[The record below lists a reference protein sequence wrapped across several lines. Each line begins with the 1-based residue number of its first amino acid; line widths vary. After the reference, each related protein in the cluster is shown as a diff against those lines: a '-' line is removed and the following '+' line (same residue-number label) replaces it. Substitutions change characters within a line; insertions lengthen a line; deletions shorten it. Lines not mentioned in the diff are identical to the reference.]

1 LTDFSPCELSHF
13 MLTLPATLLLIE
25 NDPIDATL
33 IQNALAHQEELL
45 QETLQPEA
53 SIQDALIPDAMIQ
66 RTSYREA
73 SFRVVWVTSLTAALD
88 YLTKNRCDIILLA
101 FNQPDSKGAETFD
114 TIFNAAPTT
123 PIVILSGGGD
133 DERVRAAIQGGAQDS
148 IAKGHIDPY
157 WLPRTLSYILERG
170 ASRRALVESE
180 KRFQTMSEALPVGVF
195 VSDAQ
200 GGCIYSNATF
210 QRISGLTLEETLGNN
225 WSSAIHP
232 NEREQVLAELSLA
245 VQKRKPFSA
254 EVRFLRKD
262 NRVIWVKFQA
272 AAINIP
278 SDTHH
283 SIHHS
288 SDNEPAQGYV
298 QIVEDISERK
308 ALETI
313 VRASEDALFD
323 QRERAQVTLNSIG
336 DAVLTTNLSGQ
347 VSYLNPVAEAMTG
360 WSAQEAL
367 GLPLEKIFTVID
379 GDTRRTPIDLIAR
392 ALKENKTVKLPHN
405 CLLVRRDGSEIPI
418 VDSTAPI
425 HNRDGA
431 VTGTVIV
438 FHDVSEAHA
447 VAKKLMH
454 MAQHDVLTG
463 LPNRALLTER
473 LTRALGL
480 AKRKRKT
487 IALLFIDIDNFKHI
501 NDSRGHAMG
510 DRLLQT
516 IARRLESIVRVTD
529 TVCRQGGD
537 EFVVLLSEIEHAE
550 DAAHVAE
557 KMIAEF
563 ATPQLVH
570 DQSIRVT
577 LSIGIS
583 LYPHDGGDVD
593 ALFQRADAAMYRA
606 KQCGRNNYQFFSEAR
621 HLGGGTEMIGNGAEL
636 HGITRSVE

>member
-1 LTDFSPCELSHF
+1 MTDFSPCELFQSMF
-13 MLTLPATLLLIE
+13 TLSATLLLIE
-25 NDPIDATL
+25 NDPIDATS
-33 IQNALAHQEELL
+33 IQNALGHSEPLRQEGL
-45 QETLQPEA
+45 
-53 SIQDALIPDAMIQ
+53 SRDAL
-66 RTSYREA
+66 
-73 SFRVVWVTSLTAALD
+73 FRVVWVTSLTAAVD
-88 YLTKNRCDIILLA
+88 YLTKNRCDIILLTL
-101 FNQPDSKGAETFD
+101 NLPNSKGIESFD
-114 TIFNAAPTT
+114 KISNAAPTT
-123 PIVILSGGGD
+123 PIVVLTSGD
-133 DERVRAAIQGGAQDS
+133 DVLVRQSLQRGAQDA
-148 IAKGHIDPY
+148 IAKSHIDSY
-157 WLPRTLSYILERG
+157 WLPRTLNYILERG
-170 ASRRALVESE
+170 ASRRILSESE
-180 KRFQTMSEALPVGVF
+180 KRFQIMSEVLPVGVF
-195 VSDAQ
+195 VSDAE
-200 GGCIYSNATF
+200 GNCIYSNTTF
-210 QRISGLTLEETLGNN
+210 HRISGLTLEETLGSN
-225 WSSAIHP
+225 WTAAIHP
-232 NEREQVLAELSLA
+232 NEREQVLTEWLLA
-245 VQKRKPFSA
+245 VQKRQPFST

-262 NRVIWVKFQA
+262 KRVVWVRLQT
-272 AAINIP
+272 AAINNP
-278 SDTHH
+278 GD
-283 SIHHS
+283 IHHS
-288 SDNEPAQGYV
+288 MNHSPDTEPAQGYV

-323 QRERAQVTLNSIG
+323 QQERAQVTLNSIG

-360 WSAQEAL
+360 WASEEAL

-379 GDTRRTPIDLIAR
+379 GDTRRTPVDLVTR
-392 ALKENKTVKLPHN
+392 AVQENKTVKLPHN

-425 HNRDGA
+425 HNRNGA
-431 VTGTVIV
+431 VTGVVIV

-480 AKRKRKT
+480 AKRKQKT

-510 DRLLQT
+510 DQLLQT
-516 IARRLESIVRVTD
+516 IALRLESIVRATD

-537 EFVVLLSEIEHAE
+537 EFVVLLTEIEHAE

-563 ATPQLVH
+563 AIPQVVNG
-570 DQSIRVT
+570 QSIHVT

-583 LYPHDGGDVD
+583 IYPHDGGDVD
-593 ALFQRADAAMYRA
+593 TLFQRADAAMYRA
-606 KQCGRNNYQFFSEAR
+606 KECGRNNYQFCSEAKR
-621 HLGGGTEMIGNGAEL
+621 IKGAEDMIGMRR
-636 HGITRSVE
+636 ITSTVK